1 MSEPVVSEK
10 KDVESSK
17 GTEPEKKNETQNP
30 IVGFL
35 TLSAVIF
42 AVYTMYK
49 SVSYLI
55 WPNSQSAFNITS
67 GPRPEDFSEQLI
79 KEVLKDPVSATFS
92 NVKVV
97 DKKKT
102 EKGEKFLVVSTVRA
116 ANSFGGFLVNDW
128 CAVFEYETK
137 SDSYFS
143 KPDVSVQQCSR
154 DHYQYEI
161 VKLSNGW

>member
-1 MSEPVVSEK
+1 MSEPVTSEK
-10 KDVESSK
+10 KDVEINK
-17 GTEPEKKNETQNP
+17 NIETDKKNETQHP
-30 IVGFL
+30 IAAFL
-35 TLSAVIF
+35 ILAAFVF
-42 AVYTMYK
+42 AIYTMYK
-49 SVSYLI
+49 SVRYLI
-55 WPNSQSAFNITS
+55 SPNSESAFSFTS
-67 GPRPEDFSEQLI
+67 GPRPEVFSEQLI

-143 KPDVSVQQCSR
+143 KPDVSVQQCNR
-154 DHYQYEI
+154 DPYQYEI